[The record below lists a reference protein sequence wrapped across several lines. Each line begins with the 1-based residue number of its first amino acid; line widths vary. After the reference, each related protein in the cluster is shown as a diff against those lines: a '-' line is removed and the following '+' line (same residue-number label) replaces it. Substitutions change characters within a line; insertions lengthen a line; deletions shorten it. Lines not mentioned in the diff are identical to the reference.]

1 MDRRRRFRRVQDLPE
16 HSERLCEINVNPR
29 IISRCFPSR
38 FHPLAVAPFDRA
50 PPSAMADALL
60 DAELVP
66 PCTAAHR
73 ASGVTLMMP
82 RRSVGSLATRSPVAE
97 HHRNTAAAPLVAAVA
112 RPHAGG
118 CNDHHWTRHTV
129 GVPANPPARPAVAGN
144 GRPAIAA
151 VHCLAPAISRRLT
164 HHYLPNHLGNHP
176 LTH

>member
-1 MDRRRRFRRVQDLPE
+1 M
-16 HSERLCEINVNPR
+16 SPR

-73 ASGVTLMMP
+73 APGVPLMMP
-82 RRSVGSLATRSPVAE
+82 RRSVGSLATRSPMPE
-97 HHRNTAAAPLVAAVA
+97 HHRNTAAAPLVTVVT

-118 CNDHHWTRHTV
+118 CNDYHWTQHTV
-129 GVPANPPARPAVAGN
+129 GTLANPPERPAVAGN

-151 VHCLAPAISRRLT
+151 VHCLVPAISRWLT
-164 HHYLPNHLGNHP
+164 RH
-176 LTH
+176 